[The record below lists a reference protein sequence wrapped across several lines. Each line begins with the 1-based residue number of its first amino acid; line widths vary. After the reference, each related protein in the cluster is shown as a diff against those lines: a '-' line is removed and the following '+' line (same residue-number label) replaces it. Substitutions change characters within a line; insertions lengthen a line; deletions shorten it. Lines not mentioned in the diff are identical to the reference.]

1 MRFLASCAEPYGQGI
16 VNAQLSVL
24 KGLEAAKRHGYT
36 FVVPPMVQ
44 WWAYHDPSYILILPF
59 SHFYNQEHFE
69 SFADEYGAL
78 PPSCQQHF
86 TGMCTYPPCKQHDV
100 RWLLPEV
107 LLWLPVR

>member
-1 MRFLASCAEPYGQGI
+1 MHFLACAEPYGQGI

-59 SHFYNQEHFE
+59 SHFYDEQHFE
-69 SFADEYGAL
+69 SFAEEYGAH
-78 PPSCQQHF
+78 PPSWQQEY
-86 TGMCTYPPCKQHDV
+86 TGMLNCPHCK
-100 RWLLPEV
+100 
-107 LLWLPVR
+107 